1 MALSNYKKWDVVLVD
16 LNPVKGSEISK
27 TRPCL
32 IISPNAANKH
42 LNTVIVAPLISVARH
57 IPTRL
62 QTNFNGK
69 QGEICCDQ
77 MKAIDKSRIIKRLGK
92 LDQSERIP
100 VNALLANMF
109 SEL

>member
-1 MALSNYKKWDVVLVD
+1 MALSNYKKWDVVLVN

-42 LNTVIVAPLISVARH
+42 LKTVIVAPLTSVTRN
-57 IPTRL
+57 IPTRFE
-62 QTNFNGK
+62 TNFNNK
-69 QGEICCDQ
+69 QGEICFDQ
-77 MKAIDKSRIIKRLGK
+77 MKAIDKSRIIKILGT
-92 LDQSERIP
+92 LDNSERVP
-100 VNALLANMF
+100 VNILLANMF

>member
-1 MALSNYKKWDVVLVD
+1 MALNNCKKWDVVLVD
-16 LNPVKGSEISK
+16 LNPVRGSEIKK

-42 LNTVIVAPLISVARH
+42 LKTVIVAPLTSVIRH

-62 QTNFNGK
+62 VTNFNGK
-69 QGEICCDQ
+69 TGEICFDQ
-77 MKAIDKSRIIKRLGK
+77 IKAIDKSRITKVLGT
-92 LDQSERIP
+92 LDNSERLP
-100 VNALLANMF
+100 ANVLLANMF

>member
-1 MALSNYKKWDVVLVD
+1 MALSKYKKWDVVLVN

-32 IISPNAANKH
+32 IISPNAANHH
-42 LNTVIVAPLISVARH
+42 LHTVIVAPLTSVIRH

-62 QTNFNGK
+62 QTNFNK
-69 QGEICCDQ
+69 KPGEICFDQ
-77 MKAIDKSRIIKRLGK
+77 MKAIDKSRIIKRLGI
-92 LDQSERIP
+92 LDPSERIP
-100 VNALLANMF
+100 VNILLANMF